1 MRENKQENGLDRG
14 RYGWRQ
20 LKGDLGAI
28 GGLLV
33 FLTVM
38 LGAAVLPGL
47 LTDSASTVTAR
58 VVRAVHR

>member
-1 MRENKQENGLDRG
+1 MREKNQKNGQDHS

-20 LKGDLGAI
+20 LKDDLGAV

-47 LTDSASTVTAR
+47 LSDSASTVTPR
-58 VVRAVHR
+58 VVQAAHR

>member
-1 MRENKQENGLDRG
+1 MREKKQENGQG
-14 RYGWRQ
+14 RNRHGWQ
-20 LKGDLGAI
+20 HLKEVLGAT

-33 FLTVM
+33 FLTIM

-47 LTDSASTVTAR
+47 LTDSASTVTPR

>member
-1 MRENKQENGLDRG
+1 MREKKQENGQDRS

-28 GGLLV
+28 GGLLA

-47 LTDSASTVTAR
+47 LSDSASTVTPH
-58 VVRAVHR
+58 VVRAAHR